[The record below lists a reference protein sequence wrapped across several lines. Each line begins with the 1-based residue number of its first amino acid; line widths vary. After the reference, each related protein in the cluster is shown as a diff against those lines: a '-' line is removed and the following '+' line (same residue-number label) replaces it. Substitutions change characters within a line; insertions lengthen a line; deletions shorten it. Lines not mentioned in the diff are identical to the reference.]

1 MEKNALGRGLSALIP
16 EGHQEKEKIQTVPI
30 EKLEPS
36 SFQPRKFFSEARIK
50 ELGESIREKG
60 MIQPILVRPRDERF
74 EIIAGERR
82 FRAAKMI
89 GFGEVPV
96 IIKQVK
102 DGDLLEISL
111 IENIQREDLNHLEEA
126 RAFKRLVEEFGMTHE
141 MISKRV
147 SKDRATITNTLRLLE
162 LPVRIQALL
171 EENAI
176 SMGHARSLLSLELE
190 KDQWRI
196 TQQIVKKGLSVRQT
210 EQLVRAKLT
219 KPEGS
224 PRRRKDIHLQDIE
237 EKLQHRFGTRVKI
250 YQGKKRGKLVI
261 EYFSPE
267 DLNRILGIIDR

>member
-1 MEKNALGRGLSALIP
+1 
-16 EGHQEKEKIQTVPI
+16 
-30 EKLEPS
+30 
-36 SFQPRKFFSEARIK
+36 
-50 ELGESIREKG
+50 
-60 MIQPILVRPRDERF
+60 
-74 EIIAGERR
+74 
-82 FRAAKMI
+82 
-89 GFGEVPV
+89 
-96 IIKQVK
+96 
-102 DGDLLEISL
+102 
-111 IENIQREDLNHLEEA
+111 
-126 RAFKRLVEEFGMTHE
+126 
-141 MISKRV
+141 
-147 SKDRATITNTLRLLE
+147 
-162 LPVRIQALL
+162 
-171 EENAI
+171 
-176 SMGHARSLLSLELE
+176 MGHARSLLSLELE